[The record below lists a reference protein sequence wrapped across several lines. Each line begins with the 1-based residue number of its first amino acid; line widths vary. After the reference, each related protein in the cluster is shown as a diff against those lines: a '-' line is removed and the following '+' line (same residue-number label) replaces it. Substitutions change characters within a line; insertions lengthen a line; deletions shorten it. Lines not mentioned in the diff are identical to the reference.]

1 MPAGDPRASFSVTIH
16 GYRTCYHSRNLDC
29 SCSSRHRLPK
39 PESPSGEDVVGPSG
53 FFGKLGTAFLISRIW
68 LLCSR
73 MFPSRSAASDDVKL
87 WLPRHKCRICGIEV
101 ESTQVRVH
109 YRTTHPEFERWVNH
123 WKRLSWLL
131 LISDMALASFNLL
144 AIRAVIPIFNY
155 VVAAYLLGSILVMIF
170 TLVSK
175 QSTFREAWRKAH
187 PSSSSQVD

>member
-1 MPAGDPRASFSVTIH
+1 M
-16 GYRTCYHSRNLDC
+16 
-29 SCSSRHRLPK
+29 
-39 PESPSGEDVVGPSG
+39 
-53 FFGKLGTAFLISRIW
+53 
-68 LLCSR
+68 
-73 MFPSRSAASDDVKL
+73 
-87 WLPRHKCRICGIEV
+87 PRHKCRICGIEV

-175 QSTFREAWRKAH
+175 QSAFREAWRI
-187 PSSSSQVD
+187 SRS